1 MMKKF
6 FPYLLVF
13 IQLTSLLFLLVSA
26 PALALTP
33 QGLLVE
39 VAGIFLGLRSIYI
52 MNVGNFN
59 ITPSI
64 KSNGILMEKGPYKY
78 IRHPMY
84 LAQVVVVVPLV
95 VEYFTWIRLAV
106 IIILIVNLLVKIQFE
121 EKQLESHFP
130 GYAEYRQKTWKLIPF
145 IY

>member
-1 MMKKF
+1 MKKL

-13 IQLTSLLFLLVSA
+13 IQLSSLLFLLVSA

-39 VAGIFLGLRSIYI
+39 VAGIFLGLRAIYI
-52 MNVGNFN
+52 MNIGNFN
-59 ITPSI
+59 ISPLI
-64 KSNGILMEKGPYKY
+64 RANAILVEKGPYKY

-84 LAQVVVVVPLV
+84 LAQVVMVAPLV
-95 VEYFTWIRLAV
+95 VDYFTWIRMAV
-106 IIILIVNLLVKIQFE
+106 IMLLIVNLLVKIQFE

-145 IY
+145 LY